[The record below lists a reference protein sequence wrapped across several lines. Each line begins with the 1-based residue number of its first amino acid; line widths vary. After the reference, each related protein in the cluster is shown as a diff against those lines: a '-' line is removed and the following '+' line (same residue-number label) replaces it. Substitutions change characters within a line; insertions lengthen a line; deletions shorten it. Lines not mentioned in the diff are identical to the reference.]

1 MKYGI
6 LTSGLR
12 INRFKG
18 IMQKGIGRMIPA
30 GVIEDL
36 KYRNNIEDVIG
47 SYVTLKR
54 AGSNLKACCPFHSEK
69 TPSFTVYTG
78 EGGHFYCYGCGAGG
92 DVVSFIMRM
101 ENLDYVPALRFLA
114 DRCGMTLPEDDIKP
128 GGVTR
133 ARVLQ
138 MNLTAAKFF
147 RSQLS
152 QSGGEAGRAY
162 LEMRRLSGTIIK
174 RFGLGYAPDSFA
186 ALRDHLRGV
195 GFTDEEMTEGYLCQ
209 RSRKNEKN
217 IYDCFRGRIMFPIID
232 VAGNVI
238 AFGGRVLGDGQPKY
252 LNSADT
258 PAFKKSKNLFA
269 LNYAKNHASD
279 GFILCEGYM
288 DVIALHAAGFQNAV
302 ATLGTAITPEQAR
315 LMKKYTDKVIIS
327 YDSDEAGQRAADK
340 ALRLLDA
347 AGVDARVL
355 NIPGAKDPDEYIK
368 RFGAESFSKVLSGSK
383 APFDYKIE
391 KTLQKFDITKPEQKV
406 RAVRSLCEAIAAM
419 PSRIEQDIYAERT
432 AKTMEVDAKSIK
444 MEIEGILRKK
454 AAAYKKERRGQIL
467 RETSGSS
474 DRINPDKVRELA
486 SDALERT
493 VLGMML
499 AFPEYIEKVCR
510 EKLLCED
517 DFYSGFNKKLFAKIT
532 ECHETGGFDFAM
544 LSQFFTQ
551 DEVSRAAKYAAVRR
565 KLSDNGNAVFMD
577 AVSKLQKEAERIRE
591 KAACTEDDLAALIDR
606 RRKEQ

>member
-1 MKYGI
+1 
-6 LTSGLR
+6 
-12 INRFKG
+12 
-18 IMQKGIGRMIPA
+18 MIPA

-36 KYRNNIEDVIG
+36 KYRNSIEDVIG
-47 SYVTLKR
+47 SYVPLKR

-78 EGGHFYCYGCGAGG
+78 EGGHFFCYGCGAGG

-114 DRCGMTLPEDDIKP
+114 DRCGMTLPEDDVQP

-152 QSGGEAGRAY
+152 QPTGEAGRAY
-162 LEMRRLSGTIIK
+162 LETRQLSGSIIK
-174 RFGLGYAPDSFA
+174 RFGLGYAPDSFS
-186 ALRDHLRGV
+186 ALRDHLHSA

-209 RSRKNEKN
+209 RSRKNEKS
-217 IYDCFRGRIMFPIID
+217 IYDCFRRRIMFPIID

-279 GFILCEGYM
+279 GLILCEGYM

-315 LMKKYTDKVIIS
+315 LMKKYTDKVVIS

-347 AGVDARVL
+347 AGVNARVL

-368 RFGAESFSKVLSGSK
+368 RFGAASFSRVLSGSK

-391 KTLQKFDITKPEQKV
+391 KTLQKFDITKPEEKV

-419 PSRIEQDIYAERT
+419 SSRIERDIYAER
-432 AKTMEVDAKSIK
+432 AAEKMDVDVNPCGVYQPQAVV
-444 MEIEGILRKK
+444 IL
-454 AAAYKKERRGQIL
+454 
-467 RETSGSS
+467 
-474 DRINPDKVRELA
+474 
-486 SDALERT
+486 
-493 VLGMML
+493 
-499 AFPEYIEKVCR
+499 
-510 EKLLCED
+510 
-517 DFYSGFNKKLFAKIT
+517 
-532 ECHETGGFDFAM
+532 
-544 LSQFFTQ
+544 
-551 DEVSRAAKYAAVRR
+551 
-565 KLSDNGNAVFMD
+565 
-577 AVSKLQKEAERIRE
+577 
-591 KAACTEDDLAALIDR
+591 
-606 RRKEQ
+606 